1 MPRISYQEATA
12 KWQRRTAAATQD
24 YTDGV
29 NRVQTHPG
37 QLAARNVNGYIN
49 GIQQSVANGKWQANV
64 QRGTLQDWQ
73 QAAVTKGAPRLAQ
86 GVQAAGPK
94 MEAALS
100 RVFPMIDRAVQE
112 CQQADTSTVDGRIQ
126 KAMLFMQSLN
136 RQAQSGRGR

>member
-1 MPRISYQEATA
+1 MPRISYQDATA

-24 YTDGV
+24 YTDGI
-29 NRVQTHPG
+29 NRVTAHPG
-37 QLAARNVNGYIN
+37 QAAARNVNGYMN
-49 GIQQSVANGKWQANV
+49 GIQNAIASGKWQANV

-73 QAAVTKGAPRLAQ
+73 AAAVTKGAPRLAQ

-94 MEAALS
+94 MEQALA

-126 KAMLFMQSLN
+126 KAMLFMQSMN
-136 RQAQSGRGR
+136 RQAQGQRGR